1 MSSQN
6 TNPQTPSPFRAGVSA
21 QHNPSPFRAGVS
33 PSGADKLS
41 TARLLYMA
49 GEITQKGIAKQV
61 GVSERTIHSWIKQEN
76 WDRLRQA
83 ARTAPAIIAENMFSQ
98 LVELQNDIANR
109 EAGKRYPTMQE
120 AELTRKLCLSI
131 DRMKSAPAL
140 SQSMQVLQLFRTF
153 AQTHYDTQFQLRLN
167 QVIEHFLEGNAKNGF
182 MPYQIEYETEERTEL
197 PPNSNEPTETE
208 PSEIRESFPPAKEG
222 PINEKRSL
230 FVNQGGED
238 SAHETPPSPSE
249 RAGERSTAPAKTG
262 SKTEVNPPQNPV
274 KSSIPPSS
282 TPTGNSGNSSDT
294 HTLPNHAKA
303 S

>member
-6 TNPQTPSPFRAGVSA
+6 TSTQTPSPAV
-21 QHNPSPFRAGVS
+21 
-33 PSGADKLS
+33 DKLN

-49 GEITQKGIAKQV
+49 GDTTQKGIAKQV
-61 GVSERTIHSWIKQEN
+61 GVSERTIHSWIKQEG

-109 EAGKRYPTMQE
+109 EVGKRYPTMQE

-131 DRMKSAPAL
+131 DKMKSAPAL
-140 SQSMQVLQLFRTF
+140 SQSMQVLRLFRAF
-153 AQTHYDTQFQLRLN
+153 AQTHGDRDFRLQLNL
-167 QVIEHFLEGNAKNGF
+167 VIEHFLEGNAKNGF
-182 MPYQIEYETEERTEL
+182 MPYQIEYETEEPTEL

-208 PSEIRESFPPAKEG
+208 PSELRESFPPAKEG

-238 SAHETPPSPSE
+238 SAHSASPSPACSEPVELE
-249 RAGERSTAPAKTG
+249 RAEERSPAPAKTG
-262 SKTEVNPPQNPV
+262 SKTEVDPPQNPV
-274 KSSIPPSS
+274 NTGIQPSS
-282 TPTGNSGNSSDT
+282 HTTGNNCNFAG
-294 HTLPNHAKA
+294 NHAKA